1 MIQLNLIDKT
11 KRGNKKQVS
20 VIERKQKHKLF
31 NVITKSG
38 KRDREKERS
47 KLFVN

>member
-20 VIERKQKHKLF
+20 VIEREKKHKLF

-38 KRDREKERS
+38 KRNREREK
-47 KLFVN
+47 